1 MAQAPEEQMHP
12 VQTPE
17 VQPLLVVVGEVNEAG
32 VVVVGDVEMML
43 LLFLQLVSLYLGE
56 DALLVVTLLTSQMLA
71 LTVVCNGFYL
81 QL

>member
-1 MAQAPEEQMHP
+1 MAQAPEEQMLP

-32 VVVVGDVEMML
+32 VVVVGGVEMML

>member
-1 MAQAPEEQMHP
+1 MLP

-17 VQPLLVVVGEVNEAG
+17 VQPLLVVVDEVNEAG
-32 VVVVGDVEMML
+32 VVVVGRVEMML

-56 DALLVVTLLTSQMLA
+56 DALLVVTLLTLQMLA

-81 QL
+81 

>member
-1 MAQAPEEQMHP
+1 MHP